1 MPDAVPLRTTFDTVA
16 RLYDE
21 VRPGYPDVIIDAIVD
36 LSRLP
41 IEGHI
46 LEVGC
51 GTGQITRPFA
61 RRGYAILA
69 LELGPALAALATEH
83 LRPYP
88 RARVIPVA
96 FEDWSIEHAAFDLVL
111 SAQAF
116 HWIDPAPGLVRAAEA
131 LKPGGAIA
139 LVWHLDRSENTDFY
153 QATQPL
159 YERFLPSDAQRDHVD
174 PLEQRAMR
182 YHDALSQSHA
192 FAGLTTIRHLW
203 QRQYTGPQ
211 FLKLLQTF
219 SNHQA
224 LPEPAKTQFFEGIEA
239 ELARFGNVVT
249 RYYETLLL
257 IAHKADVNHHRA
269 GQCDR

>member
-1 MPDAVPLRTTFDTVA
+1 MPDELPLRATFDTVA
-16 RLYDE
+16 SLYDE
-21 VRPGYPDVIIDAIVD
+21 VRPGYPDLIIDAIVE

-41 IEGHI
+41 VAGRI
-46 LEVGC
+46 LEIGC

-61 RRGYAILA
+61 RRGYSILA
-69 LELGPALAALATEH
+69 LELGPALAALAAEH

-88 RARVIPVA
+88 QVRVVPVV
-96 FEDWSIEHAAFDLVL
+96 FEDWSIEPEAFDLVL

-116 HWIDPAPGLVRAAEA
+116 HWIDPAFGLARAAEA
-131 LKPGGAIA
+131 LKPGGALA
-139 LVWHLDRSENTDFY
+139 LVWHLDRSEHTAFY

-159 YERFLPSDAQRDHVD
+159 YARFLPSDAQRSHTD

-182 YHDALSQSHA
+182 YHDALGQSRL
-192 FAGLTTIRHLW
+192 FTGRTTVRHRW

-224 LPEPAKTQFFEGIEA
+224 LPEPAKTQFFQGMEA
-239 ELARFGNVVT
+239 ELARFGNLVT
-249 RYYETLLL
+249 RHYETLLL
-257 IAHKADVNHHRA
+257 VAQKPT
-269 GQCDR
+269 